1 MENFQKSKS
10 ELLLYK
16 IDNYN
21 GATFGD
27 LLPEDP
33 EIFDKMME
41 DTISHLKKVNKE
53 DNKNILASIG
63 TN

>member
-1 MENFQKSKS
+1 MESFQKSKS

-16 IDNYN
+16 IDNYK
-21 GATFGD
+21 GATFMND

-41 DTISHLKKVNKE
+41 DTISHLKKVK
-53 DNKNILASIG
+53 KRKY
-63 TN
+63 